1 MNKTLHKID
10 KLLADAIGELQ
21 ALTDDRESQFS
32 DKSEKWQESDNG
44 TEFQS
49 ATDSLNE
56 VLSQLEDAQTTI
68 QGLLT

>member
-21 ALTDDRESQFS
+21 ALTNDRESQFS